1 MQTERPAKLIDPVC
15 GMTVDVA
22 RAEEAGLLLEHEGK
36 TWAFCRSGCRR
47 AFVEEP
53 EVYIAKAEAAEA
65 AAAAP
70 APTGALPVM
79 AGGLPVI
86 DAGMRRWY
94 ESCACCLSD
103 AYPDIK
109 AALDA
114 ERAAA
119 AAPPVGEGICAIAE
133 SAEEHAAHAA
143 PAGEVAHG
151 HGDGAHEAHEAR
163 EVGAR

>member
-22 RAEEAGLLLEHEGK
+22 RAEEAGLLLEHDGK
-36 TWAFCRSGCRR
+36 TWAFCRDGCRR

-53 EVYIAKAEAAEA
+53 EVYVAKAQAAEA
-65 AAAAP
+65 QVGAATP
-70 APTGALPVM
+70 TTGAQP
-79 AGGLPVI
+79 GLLVI
-86 DAGMRRWY
+86 DEGMRRWY
-94 ESCACCLSD
+94 ESCSCCLSD

-119 AAPPVGEGICAIAE
+119 SAPPVHAGICEVAE
-133 SAEEHAAHAA
+133 SAEQHAAHTEHTEQTEHPEHAGAA
-143 PAGEVAHG
+143 H
-151 HGDGAHEAHEAR
+151 
-163 EVGAR
+163 